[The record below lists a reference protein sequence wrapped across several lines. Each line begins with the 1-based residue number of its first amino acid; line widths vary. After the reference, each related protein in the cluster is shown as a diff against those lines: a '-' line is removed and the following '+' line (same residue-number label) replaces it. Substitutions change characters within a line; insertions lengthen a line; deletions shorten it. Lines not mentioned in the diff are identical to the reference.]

1 MFPPKSG
8 YSKLVYLMQME
19 NGTQSGVEVGA
30 GAGAGVSMSGMQLD
44 IIG

>member
-30 GAGAGVSMSGMQLD
+30 GAGVSMSGM
-44 IIG
+44 